1 MGLGTLTLPMVKLP
15 EKAIFKVKFIFGN
28 DLEVLFDDYF
38 DLELMNTLY
47 SHQPLLCPLLD
58 NMSFGGF
65 IGRFT
70 LSNNCEGIEYFF
82 QCLVHEKKTKH
93 SKTIIFPV
101 EIRLIESFEKFIHL
115 QMVKKM
121 A

>member
-1 MGLGTLTLPMVKLP
+1 MGLGTLTLPIVKLP
-15 EKAIFKVKFIFGN
+15 EKAIFKVKFRFGN

-82 QCLVHEKKTKH
+82 QCLVHEKKDQTFQNH
-93 SKTIIFPV
+93 HISSRNSVDREF
-101 EIRLIESFEKFIHL
+101 
-115 QMVKKM
+115 
-121 A
+121 